1 MIHSVLAF
9 CSCFQ
14 VSRVKAKRFSFLQI
28 LSLQV
33 GADVSITD
41 MVFFLSMWK
50 ILVLHVV
57 TDLRKCKHKL
67 KRQKNPSFNFGFT
80 LFLSFN

>member
-1 MIHSVLAF
+1 MFLSQI
-9 CSCFQ
+9 CF
-14 VSRVKAKRFSFLQI
+14 I
-28 LSLQV
+28 
-33 GADVSITD
+33 
-41 MVFFLSMWK
+41 FLSMWK
-50 ILVLHVV
+50 ILILHVM